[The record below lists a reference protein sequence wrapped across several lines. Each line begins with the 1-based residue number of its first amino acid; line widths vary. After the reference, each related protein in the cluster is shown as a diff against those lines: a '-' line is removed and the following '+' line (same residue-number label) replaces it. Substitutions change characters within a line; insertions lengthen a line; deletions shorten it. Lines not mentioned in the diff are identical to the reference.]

1 MSVKY
6 LNTFFNE
13 ITVVLLSNEL
23 DKFNLLK
30 GVIEFGNILESVL
43 GLAILVPEVCHLIV
57 NPTMNLLGIEKK

>member
-30 GVIEFGNILESVL
+30 GVIEFENILESVV
-43 GLAILVPEVCHLIV
+43 GLAILVPEVNHLIV

>member
-13 ITVVLLSNEL
+13 ITVVLLSNES

-43 GLAILVPEVCHLIV
+43 GLAILVPEVSHLIV
-57 NPTMNLLGIEKK
+57 NSTKNLLGIEKK

>member
-1 MSVKY
+1 MSMKY

-13 ITVVLLSNEL
+13 ITVVLLSNES

-43 GLAILVPEVCHLIV
+43 GLAILAPEVSHLIV